1 MKKWHRIE
9 KTAFGAFIFWSAAGL
24 VFTLLRIT
32 PASVAHWPIPG
43 WLAGFVDLC
52 LETGDPVLIF
62 LAFANTHFLAAKQW
76 TPVPAR
82 RWALIICA
90 VAFAVETLGAWTGF
104 PFGHYRYT
112 DRFGPLLGLVPITIP
127 LAWHVV
133 VTNALFVVRAA
144 NRYLSRSWE
153 AAAVGLLCA
162 AYDFVL
168 EPFATRAKHYW
179 DWAAGQ
185 PPLQNYAAW
194 FVIGALMVR
203 FFAPTNATRFP
214 RDPRPLL
221 ILGLTLLIFLAG
233 R

>member
-1 MKKWHRIE
+1 MKKWHRVE
-9 KTAFGAFIFWSAAGL
+9 QAAFGAFIFWGAAGL

-62 LAFANTHFLAAKQW
+62 LAFTNTHFLAARQW
-76 TPVPAR
+76 TNAAAR
-82 RWALIICA
+82 RWAILVCL
-90 VAFAVETLGAWTGF
+90 VALAVETLGTCTGF
-104 PFGHYRYT
+104 PFGSYRYT

-162 AYDFVL
+162 GYDFIL

-179 DWAAGQ
+179 NWSTGQ
-185 PPLQNYAAW
+185 PPLQNYIAW

-203 FFAPTNATRFP
+203 FFAPTHATRFP